1 MNFRF
6 IRKFLKECSIYTK
19 VLYFLD
25 GVSIFIAQSKDL
37 RIHRGFRKS
46 SDQSRDMILSNVDR
60 VYFHSTGEILWGEDF
75 CVSDVDVM

>member
-6 IRKFLKECSIYTK
+6 IRKFLKECSIYKK

-25 GVSIFIAQSKDL
+25 GLSIFIAQSKDL

-46 SDQSRDMILSNVDR
+46 SDQSRDMSCQMLTEFIFIRQVRSFGGKASVL
-60 VYFHSTGEILWGEDF
+60 
-75 CVSDVDVM
+75 VM